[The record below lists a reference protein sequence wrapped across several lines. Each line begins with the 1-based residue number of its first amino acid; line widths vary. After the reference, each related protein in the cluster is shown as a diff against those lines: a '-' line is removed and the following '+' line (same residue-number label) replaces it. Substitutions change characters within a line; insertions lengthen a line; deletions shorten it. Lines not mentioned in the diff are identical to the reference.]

1 MSSKKPNY
9 DRAALQSWLDLRCSQ
24 EGLPVPPRQAS
35 PRRLVRWMEM
45 QWPSLSRLPEA
56 QGISMGKYLA
66 EPACFGVLIHPSVS
80 IRGKDYKTDVI
91 APLEFEHKIGVKGF
105 LKALENASLAGTDAG
120 PPLSKP
126 RSNASDR
133 GGKALIRHFR
143 RRPGFLFEEPIE
155 SESPP
160 GVSTFLGDCRTYRF

>member
-24 EGLPVPPRQAS
+24 EGLPVPPRQAL

-105 LKALENASLAGTDAG
+105 LKALENASLAADAG
-120 PPLSKP
+120 SATVKAALERLKTEAEKP
-126 RSNASDR
+126 ESDISDA
-133 GGKALIRHFR
+133 GLDL
-143 RRPGFLFEEPIE
+143 LFEEPIE
-155 SESPP
+155 FESPP